1 MDFVAFNAP
10 SHPSLNALA
19 VSINN
24 QAKAGGVP
32 PCALA
37 AIVANETGGRNVFQ
51 EGMPHAAGC
60 GVGLCQITSGVNWT
74 DPESPTYLADG
85 KSWALLDPSSNLYV
99 AAKYYLAPNIFD
111 LLDDREK
118 HPAQYA
124 EFSGEILY
132 FAFAAFNAG
141 LGEVISA
148 VRVGH
153 DPDSWT
159 SNHYAQRALNFYKAL
174 VKESSNA

>member
-1 MDFVAFNAP
+1 MDFIEFNCP
-10 SHPSLNALA
+10 SHPALNALR

-24 QAKAGGVP
+24 QAKSGGVP

-74 DPESPTYLADG
+74 DPKSPTYLADG
-85 KSWALLDPSSNLYV
+85 QSWALLDPSSNLYV
-99 AAKYYLAPNIFD
+99 AAKYYLAPNIVD
-111 LLDDREK
+111 LQDDREK
-118 HPAQYA
+118 HPGRYA

-132 FAFAAFNAG
+132 FAFAAFNA
-141 LGEVISA
+141 
-148 VRVGH
+148 
-153 DPDSWT
+153 
-159 SNHYAQRALNFYKAL
+159 
-174 VKESSNA
+174 

>member
-37 AIVANETGGRNVFQ
+37 AIVANETGGRNVLQ
-51 EGMPHAAGC
+51 EGVAPGPGC
-60 GVGLCQITSGVNWT
+60 GVGLCQITSGVDWT
-74 DPESPTYLADG
+74 NMDQPTYQADG
-85 KSWALLDPSSNLYV
+85 KSWALLDPSSNLFV

-153 DPDSWT
+153 DPDGYT
-159 SNHYAQRALNFYKAL
+159 TNFYAQRALNFYKAF